1 MPIACYFSMVRG
13 GRIVVRKNPT
23 KTLTTVLLLVFV
35 LSLSRPA
42 SSQPLHSEPMSTQS
56 PPPSAPPPPP
66 QSKIPH
72 SQAGGAARL
81 RRIVLGVLFGS
92 LTGFLLSLAFLYAI
106 RVAILHAKYAP
117 AITKGPVS
125 FTPQISPKNLQSAL
139 PSAQPLAHGP
149 NGKYYK
155 LVLDNDVTV
164 ALKRLEAASRPE
176 ASPPVYNGSKS
187 DMRRVQRQLEVLS
200 RARHQN
206 VMGLKAYVRE
216 ADRLSLAYDFIP
228 GGSLEDVMKR
238 VRSQQV
244 NLNWDTRNRVAIGV
258 AKGLRYLHFECNPR
272 ILHCNLKPSNVML
285 DEGFEPRLADCG
297 VSRLIASG
305 SADTDLSSSLYSAP
319 ECYQSSRY
327 TDKSDVYSFGMILG
341 VLLTGRDPTDQ
352 FFSGETGRGGLAR
365 WLRHMQQSGDAKEAL
380 DSSILGEEGEED
392 EMLMAVRVAIIC
404 LSDLP
409 ADRPSSDELV
419 AMLTQLHSM

>member
-1 MPIACYFSMVRG
+1 MEMMAS
-13 GRIVVRKNPT
+13 KNPT
-23 KTLTTVLLLVFV
+23 KTHLLLLLLLVFF
-35 LSLSRPA
+35 LSLA
-42 SSQPLHSEPMSTQS
+42 CSQPLHSEPMSTTTTTATQ
-56 PPPSAPPPPP
+56 PTPPPPPP

-72 SQAGGAARL
+72 AEAGGAARL

-117 AITKGPVS
+117 AIVRGPVS
-125 FTPQISPKNLQSAL
+125 FTPQISPKNLHSAL

-164 ALKRLEAASRPE
+164 AVKRLEASRPE
-176 ASPPVYNGSKS
+176 ASPSSMPNVSKS
-187 DMRRVQRQLEVLS
+187 DMRRVQRQLELLARV
-200 RARHQN
+200 RHQN

-216 ADRLSLAYDFIP
+216 ADRLSLAYDFVP

-238 VRSQQV
+238 VRSLQV
-244 NLNWDTRNRVAIGV
+244 NLNWDARNRIAIGV
-258 AKGLRYLHFECNPR
+258 AKGLRYLHFECTPR
-272 ILHCNLKPSNVML
+272 ILHCSLKPSNVML

-305 SADTDLSSSLYSAP
+305 SADPELASSLYSAP

-341 VLLTGRDPTDQ
+341 VLLTGRDPTDH

-365 WLRHMQQSGDAKEAL
+365 WLRHMQQSGDAKDAL
-380 DSSILGEEGEED
+380 DSSVLGEEGEED
-392 EMLMAVRVAIIC
+392 EMVMAVRVAIIC

-419 AMLTQLHSM
+419 PMLTQLHSL

>member
-1 MPIACYFSMVRG
+1 MEMMAS
-13 GRIVVRKNPT
+13 KNPT
-23 KTLTTVLLLVFV
+23 KTLAVHLLLLLVFF
-35 LSLSRPA
+35 LSLA
-42 SSQPLHSEPMSTQS
+42 SSQPLHSEPMSTTTQS
-56 PPPSAPPPPP
+56 PPPP

-72 SQAGGAARL
+72 AQAGGAARL

-117 AITKGPVS
+117 AIVKGPVS
-125 FTPQISPKNLQSAL
+125 FTPQISPKNLHSAL

-164 ALKRLEAASRPE
+164 AVKRLEGVAAAASRPE
-176 ASPPVYNGSKS
+176 ASPSMSNVSKS
-187 DMRRVQRQLEVLS
+187 DMRRLQRQLELLARV
-200 RARHQN
+200 RHQN

-216 ADRLSLAYDFIP
+216 ADRLSLAYDFVP

-244 NLNWDTRNRVAIGV
+244 NLNWDARNRIAIGV
-258 AKGLRYLHFECNPR
+258 AKGLRYLHFECSPR

-305 SADTDLSSSLYSAP
+305 SADRELASSLYSAP
-319 ECYQSSRY
+319 ECYQTSRY

-341 VLLTGRDPTDQ
+341 VLLSGRDPTDQ

-365 WLRHMQQSGDAKEAL
+365 WLRHMQQSGDAKDAL

-392 EMLMAVRVAIIC
+392 EMVMAVRVAIIC

-419 AMLTQLHSM
+419 AMLTQLHSL

>member
-1 MPIACYFSMVRG
+1 MERGVEMMFS
-13 GRIVVRKNPT
+13 KNPT
-23 KTLTTVLLLVFV
+23 KTLTVLLVLLLVFV
-35 LSLSRPA
+35 LSLSRTA
-42 SSQPLHSEPMSTQS
+42 SSQPLHSEPMSTQPPPPS
-56 PPPSAPPPPP
+56 PPPR
-66 QSKIPH
+66 SKIPH
-72 SQAGGAARL
+72 AQAGRL
-81 RRIVLGVLFGS
+81 RRIALGVLFGS

-117 AITKGPVS
+117 AIAKGPVS
-125 FTPQISPKNLQSAL
+125 FTAQISPKNLQSAL

-176 ASPPVYNGSKS
+176 ASPPVSNGSKS
-187 DMRRVQRQLEVLS
+187 DMRRVQRQLEVL
-200 RARHQN
+200 ARVRHPN

-216 ADRLSLAYDFIP
+216 DNRLSLAYDFVP

-244 NLNWDTRNRVAIGV
+244 ILNWDTRNRIAIGV
-258 AKGLRYLHFECNPR
+258 AKGLRYLHFECSPR
-272 ILHCNLKPSNVML
+272 ILHCNLKPSNVLL
-285 DEGFEPRLADCG
+285 DEGFDPRLADCG

-305 SADTDLSSSLYSAP
+305 SSADTELSSNLYSAP
-319 ECYQSSRY
+319 ECHQSSRY

-341 VLLTGRDPTDQ
+341 MLLTGRDPTTDQ
-352 FFSGETGRGGLAR
+352 FFSGETESSGLAR

-419 AMLTQLHSM
+419 AMLTQLHSL